1 MTAAAAGI
9 KYSVSI
15 RYRGTDCN
23 KGAWLSQVSPEP
35 DLKGGTIP
43 LKDF

>member
-9 KYSVSI
+9 KYSVFI

-23 KGAWLSQVSPEP
+23 KGLGFPKSAPNP
-35 DLKGGTIP
+35 TLKAGRFP
-43 LKDF
+43 